1 MGEIIAAVRR
11 DEDMEWALRSSV
23 SIIFLL
29 KTDINELGNT
39 VNKAH
44 GAGKKLF
51 VHMDFAEGV
60 GKDSA
65 GCLYLKKLGVD
76 GIITTRA
83 NIVKTARDQGI
94 STVQRVFIVDSQSVE
109 TAVDNIKKCVPSM
122 IELMPGIATKA
133 ISFFKERVSVPIIA
147 GGLISTRGEAQEA
160 VSAGADFVST
170 GEKSLW

>member
-1 MGEIIAAVRR
+1 MSQIIAAVRR
-11 DEDMEWALRSSV
+11 DEDMEYALKSGI

-39 VNKAH
+39 VDKVH

-60 GKDSA
+60 GKDAA

-147 GGLISTRGEAQEA
+147 GGLISTRAEVQEA
-160 VSAGADFVST
+160 ISAGADFVST
-170 GEKSLW
+170 GDISLW